1 MVDPR
6 KKRYLYLMLAGFGA
20 ISLSIVLFFVLDRMR
35 GIAGALDD
43 LLTILSPFIYGG
55 VVAYLVRPLC
65 NAIESFLERYLPTM
79 FKKSA
84 PILAV
89 IFSMVAL
96 VLVVYALIAMIVPQ
110 VYDSIISLWNSLP
123 SRVDSFIAW
132 AESTFGEDDK
142 MDVYFNFFNTS
153 YEKLYQELDVWVRE
167 TLVPQVGTLV
177 SGVGSSVFKVLR
189 SLYNLLV
196 GMIVAFYVLFSRKRF
211 ASQSTLMVRSLFS
224 EKWANSII
232 NEFALMDRMFGGF
245 IDAKILDSA
254 IIGVF
259 CYIGCSILRMPNT
272 LLVSV
277 FIGVTNIIPFFGP
290 LIGAVPSALLI
301 LIEDPLKAVWF
312 VIFVLVLQQLDG
324 NLLGPRIMGNR
335 IGISGFWVM
344 FAIIFFGGTWGLFG
358 MIVGVPLTAVGYDLV
373 RKLVRQGLR
382 RKGKGELWDQYAA
395 RYPNEDLQDAPPK
408 KKEKKSREE
417 VQAELH
423 QLYAELRA
431 GCVKVWK
438 WLKKAAAF
446 IWKWVLFFWK
456 YIRKFLVAVW
466 SVIRKVSVK
475 LWSLTRK
482 AASQKIK
489 DE

>member
-35 GIAGALDD
+35 GIAGVLDD
-43 LLTILSPFIYGG
+43 LVTILSPFIYGG
-55 VVAYLVRPLC
+55 VVAYLVRPMC

-84 PILAV
+84 SILAV
-89 IFSMVAL
+89 FLSMVAL
-96 VLVVYALIAMIVPQ
+96 VLIVYALIAMIVPR
-110 VYDSIISLWNSLP
+110 VYDSVITLWNSLP

-132 AESTFGEDDK
+132 AESTFGEDER

-211 ASQSTLMVRSLFS
+211 ANQSTLIVRSLFS
-224 EKWANSII
+224 EKWANAIL
-232 NEFALMDRMFGGF
+232 NEVSLIDRMFGGF
-245 IDAKILDSA
+245 IDAKIVDSA
-254 IIGVF
+254 IIGVL

-277 FIGVTNIIPFFGP
+277 FIGVTNVIPFFGP
-290 LIGAVPSALLI
+290 FIGAIPSALLI
-301 LIEDPLKAVWF
+301 LIEDPLRVVWF

-324 NLLGPRIMGNR
+324 NLIGPRIMGNR

-344 FAIIFFGGTWGLFG
+344 FAIIFFGGAWGLFG
-358 MIVGVPLTAVGYDLV
+358 MIVGVPLTAVCYDLV
-373 RKLVRQGLR
+373 RKLVKRGLR
-382 RKGKGELWDQYAA
+382 SKGKGELWDQYVS
-395 RYPNEDLQDAPPK
+395 RYPNEDMADAPIP

-417 VQAELH
+417 VQAELR
-423 QLYAELRA
+423 QLGAELKA
-431 GCVKVWK
+431 GFRKLWG
-438 WLKKAAAF
+438 WLRKAAAF
-446 IWKWVLFFWK
+446 IWKWLLFFWK
-456 YIRKFLVAVW
+456 YLSKFAVAVW
-466 SVIRKVSVK
+466 GVLRKLFSK

-482 AASQKIK
+482 AASPKIK